1 MFCDDAAFNQPYRGT
16 FYYTYQKHRIAEFD
30 IQGKTAF
37 NASSFH
43 AQVGGTLQRL
53 LARNRRSTKEKS
65 EMVEYLQSKFR
76 EEEIANKVEFAS
88 FLKKRSEPIE
98 AGSPEHFKASYWII
112 RYSRKKRFQ
121 CKQFSLT
128 SCRLYNACLQEFG
141 VLRSFPVG
149 DRAI

>member
-1 MFCDDAAFNQPYRGT
+1 MQAAFTHKLAVLYNACLQEIGAL
-16 FYYTYQKHRIAEFD
+16 QK
-30 IQGKTAF
+30 K
-37 NASSFH
+37 
-43 AQVGGTLQRL
+43 
-53 LARNRRSTKEKS
+53 KS

-112 RYSRKKRFQ
+112 RYSRQKRFQ
-121 CKQFSLT
+121 CKQLSRT
-128 SCRLYNACLQEFG
+128 SWRNFTTPARRKSALYNPF
-141 VLRSFPVG
+141 RNG